1 MPTAKRV
8 KRSGRQAAAPA
19 AAPVDTEIERPTPAD
34 VEQEEHPFVHVARQ
48 NWLKAG
54 KKGGTV
60 KVKND
65 LIKGS
70 LWDVV
75 EKDSFSHKPIA
86 LLESL
91 QTLESYLWPG
101 YTEQSSNF
109 HVLLIV
115 LIVNAKRREQLATWS
130 TFTFFFNVVF
140 FFTR

>member
-8 KRSGRQAAAPA
+8 KRSGPASRQAAPA
-19 AAPVDTEIERPTPAD
+19 AAPVDADIERPTPAD
-34 VEQEEHPFVHVARQ
+34 VEQEEHPFVQIARQ
-48 NWLKAG
+48 NWLKGG
-54 KKGGTV
+54 KKGAV

-101 YTEQSSNF
+101 YTDDSSNF

-130 TFTFFFNVVF
+130 ASSSIS
-140 FFTR
+140 